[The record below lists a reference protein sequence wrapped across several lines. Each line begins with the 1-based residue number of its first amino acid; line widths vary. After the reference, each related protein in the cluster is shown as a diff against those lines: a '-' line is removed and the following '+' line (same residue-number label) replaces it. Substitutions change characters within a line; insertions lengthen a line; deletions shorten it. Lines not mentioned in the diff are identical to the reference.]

1 MKSIY
6 CLLAIALL
14 GLVSCKKFLTTQP
27 TDTITTSNFYE
38 SAGELQD
45 ALTTVYD
52 AVIAGPYSQYIPCTF
67 STSDEAYPA
76 NNNPGGGGL
85 VNNPY
90 IYQFDYTN
98 STLNAFWG
106 TLYTGIE
113 NANLLIANIN
123 KPTMDSATRAYI
135 LGQALFLRGFA
146 YYLLVSHFGDVP
158 LNLTPTAN
166 ANNTSIPRTPS
177 AKVYAAILSDMETA
191 LPLLETAAQLP
202 DGTRISQTAAE
213 GILARV
219 SLSLAGQPMNQTAY
233 YDTAIYYCQQVVNSG
248 FHALNTTKQGV
259 TTPDSSYAYIFIN
272 EARDIFDPKEC
283 MFEANFSGTTTT
295 YSIARTAG
303 FIGFH
308 SGIPFTATYNDASIG
323 YCYGFINTPAS
334 LYRLY
339 GAGDLRR
346 DWAISPYY
354 YTGTATN
361 PAVSS
366 AGIKHTSFGTFLY
379 DRYVAKWRRE
389 FETLLPKSK
398 YDSPEDF
405 PILRYSDVLLMLA
418 EAELMSSKGDKVDA
432 LNRVNM
438 VRRRGYGFDIN
449 TPNAISDLTSL
460 AITDIQD
467 ERERELCF
475 EGLRWTDLRRW
486 GIFTAKMQ
494 AELATMQADGL
505 NSKVNT
511 SSGEPT
517 TQYYLD
523 GYTAILNATSSSKF
537 LLYPIP
543 SSELNVNTGATQ
555 NPGY

>member
-6 CLLAIALL
+6 YCLAIASLA
-14 GLVSCKKFLTTQP
+14 LVSCKKFLTTQP

-38 SAGELQD
+38 SQVEMED
-45 ALTTVYD
+45 ALTTVYT
-52 AVIAGPYSQYIPCTF
+52 AVIAGTYSQYIPCTF

-76 NNNPGGGGL
+76 GNNPGGGGL

-98 STLNAFWG
+98 STINSFWG

-123 KPTMDSATRAYI
+123 KPSMDSATRQNI

-166 ANNTSIPRTPS
+166 ANNTSIPRTAS
-177 AKVYAAILSDMETA
+177 AKVYASIFSDMETG
-191 LPLLETAAQLP
+191 LPLLQTAAQLT
-202 DGTRISQTAAE
+202 DGTRISQTAAA

-219 SLSLAGQPMNQTAY
+219 SLSFAGQPMNQTAY

-248 FHALNTTKQGV
+248 FHALNTSRHGQAI
-259 TTPDSSYAYIFIN
+259 DSSYAQIFIN
-272 EARDIFDPKEC
+272 EAQDIFDPKEC

-295 YSIARTAG
+295 YAIARTAG

-308 SGIPFTATYNDASIG
+308 SGIPFTKTYNDASIG
-323 YCYGFINTPAS
+323 YCYGFINATAS

-339 GAGDLRR
+339 GTGDLRR

-366 AGIKHTSFGTFLY
+366 AGIVHTAFGAILY
-379 DRYVAKWRRE
+379 DRYDAKWRRE

-405 PILRYSDVLLMLA
+405 PILRYADVLLMLA
-418 EAELMSSKGDKVDA
+418 EAELQSSKGDKADA

-449 TPNAISDLTSL
+449 TPNATSDLTSL
-460 AITDIQD
+460 ALTDIQD
-467 ERERELCF
+467 ERARELCF

-494 AELATMQADGL
+494 ATVAVMQADGL
-505 NSKVNT
+505 NARVNT

-517 TQYYLD
+517 TLYFQD
-523 GYTAILNATSSSKF
+523 GYQAVLNATSSSKF
-537 LLYPIP
+537 LLLPIP
-543 SSELNVNTGATQ
+543 SSELNVNPGATQ